1 MRLLNLS
8 ILVATALCVTVAHA
22 ADKKESPK
30 APSAAPAVS
39 EGKIDLVIS
48 GMT

>member
-1 MRLLNLS
+1 MRLFKLS
-8 ILVATALCVTVAHA
+8 IIIAAVLCVSAVHA
-22 ADKKESPK
+22 ADKKESKK